1 MIEAA
6 STEHTTSSRPTRAP
20 RVGVVCDMLEEDWF
34 SMNLV
39 ADMLLAGLR
48 NGNSGG
54 FAASRLRPPM
64 RRRFTGAGGDG
75 RRLFNADRLL
85 NRFWDYPRWLRRR
98 RDEFELFHVV
108 DHSYAQLVHCLP
120 PERTVVTCH
129 DLDTFRCVLE
139 PEAEPRSPLFKA
151 MTRRVLEGFRRAAR
165 VACDSRATRD
175 ALVAHKLVPP
185 ERLAV
190 IPNGVHPAFSRRAD
204 AGADREAERLLG
216 PRDACAVELLH
227 VGSTIARKR
236 VDVLLKVFAEV
247 RREFPRARL
256 IRAGG
261 GFTAEQRALAE
272 SLGVADSVVVL
283 SYLSAEELAAVYRR
297 AALVLLPSEREGFGL
312 PVVEAMACGT
322 PVVAS
327 DLDVLREVGGDV
339 AAYCSVGEVAAWS
352 KRVTE
357 MLRLRCTDEHEWDK
371 LRTAG
376 IAQAAK
382 FTWSEYATRMVGL
395 YKSLSAS
402 GGSH

>member
-1 MIEAA
+1 V
-6 STEHTTSSRPTRAP
+6 SRPTQAP

-39 ADMLLAGLR
+39 ADMLLSGLR

-54 FAASRLRPPM
+54 FEASRLRPPM
-64 RRRFTGAGGDG
+64 RRRFTGAGG

-98 RDEFELFHVV
+98 RDEFDLFHVV
-108 DHSYAQLVHCLP
+108 DHSYAQLVHQLP

-165 VACDSRATRD
+165 VACDSSATRD
-175 ALVAHKLVPP
+175 ALVAHGLFTH

-204 AGADREAERLLG
+204 AEADREAERLLG
-216 PRDACAVELLH
+216 PRDTCAVELLH

-261 GFTAEQRALAE
+261 DFTAEQCALAE

-312 PVVEAMACGT
+312 PVVEALACAT

-327 DLDVLREVGGDV
+327 DLSVLREVGAEAATYCAVGDV
-339 AAYCSVGEVAAWS
+339 EAWAEAVATLIREREREPSRWNE
-352 KRVTE
+352 RQE
-357 MLRLRCTDEHEWDK
+357 
-371 LRTAG
+371 AG
-376 IAQAAK
+376 ARRASL
-382 FTWSEYATRMVGL
+382 FTWREYVARTVEL
-395 YKSLSAS
+395 YREVLSS
-402 GGSH
+402 CV

>member
-175 ALVAHKLVPP
+175 ALVAHGLLTP

-261 GFTAEQRALAE
+261 GFTAEQCALAE
-272 SLGVADSVVVL
+272 RLGVADSVVVL

-312 PVVEAMACGT
+312 PVVEALACGT

-327 DLDVLREVGGDV
+327 DLSVLREVGDESVTYCAVGDV
-339 AAYCSVGEVAAWS
+339 EAWADAVAS
-352 KRVTE
+352 LIREREKEPSRF
-357 MLRLRCTDEHEWDK
+357 DERRE
-371 LRTAG
+371 AG
-376 IAQAAK
+376 VRRASR
-382 FTWSEYATRMVGL
+382 FTWREYVARTVELYREGL
-395 YKSLSAS
+395 SSC
-402 GGSH
+402 G